1 MLAATTG
8 LGKVVKLVGSSLA
21 GEFTNMWRIVRL
33 FLLFFVLAH
42 ILGCFFFFVSD
53 FSATDQS
60 SKYPVTGSWV
70 WRHNIHSFQEGD
82 KFHMYIF
89 STCKLAYHERNA
101 IGFLKAGLLEGGGG
115 GGGG

>member
-1 MLAATTG
+1 MFAHPTSTPSLAATTG

-70 WRHNIHSFQEGD
+70 WRHNIHSFQEGE
-82 KFHMYIF
+82 
-89 STCKLAYHERNA
+89 LRARAYNNAYLNHHECVTLCPSLV
-101 IGFLKAGLLEGGGG
+101 ISLC
-115 GGGG
+115 